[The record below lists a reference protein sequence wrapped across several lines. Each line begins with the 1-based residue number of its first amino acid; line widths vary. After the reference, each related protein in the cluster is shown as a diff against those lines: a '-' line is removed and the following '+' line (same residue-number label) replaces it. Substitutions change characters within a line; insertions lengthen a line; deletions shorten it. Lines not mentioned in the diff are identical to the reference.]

1 MGLFLLPILFG
12 IPFHPRNSLFPAFCD
27 QQAVRIVT
35 VTMVRGQF
43 FDIICNLAIA
53 GKTVSGSSE
62 NYFVGSESFVEPG
75 IDGGLFYRIQ
85 FADVILE
92 LVDPGTDRERDPDG
106 ADDRFAP
113 VEGLDL
119 DLHL

>member
-1 MGLFLLPILFG
+1 
-12 IPFHPRNSLFPAFCD
+12 
-27 QQAVRIVT
+27 
-35 VTMVRGQF
+35 MVRGQF

-62 NYFVGSESFVEPG
+62 NYFVGSESFIEPG
-75 IDGGLFYRIQ
+75 IDRGLFYRVQ

-92 LVDPGTDRERDPDG
+92 FVDPGTTGNGIPMCY
-106 ADDRFAP
+106 DRFAP